1 MNAKVKCSNCGAEIS
16 NLTMSWPKW
25 QMLLPIPFLVIVMVP
40 IFRSTFFG
48 SSPSEALTIGEVQQ
62 RTTDGDLEILGVIT
76 NTTSRG
82 WSSVTVEAE
91 FFDASG
97 AFIDEAN
104 EYLRSDIAGNAR
116 EHFKIRIH
124 NPSSALTAPDTK
136 MVVKVSGG
144 HTSLF

>member
-16 NLTMSWPKW
+16 NLTMSWTKW
-25 QMLLPIPFLVIVMVP
+25 QMLLPIPIMILVLLP
-40 IFRSTFFG
+40 ILRSSFFPG
-48 SSPSEALTIGEVQQ
+48 NPSASLTIGEVQQ
-62 RTTDGDLEILGVIT
+62 RTSDGSLEILGVIT

-116 EHFKIRIH
+116 EHFKIKIH
-124 NPSSALTAPDTK
+124 NPPSALTAPDTK

-144 HTSLF
+144 HTSVF